1 MKCRKILS
9 NIEHLSIAF
18 YTGCC
23 CTLVTNP
30 IWLIKTRMELQ
41 CAYLFLNYYIWFNCY
56 NINITKPRHFYTG
69 FFDAVSKIYVGEGLK
84 GFYKG
89 LIPSLVLVTN
99 GALNFMIYENLRA
112 KVLKKHYLVFYF
124 IF

>member
-1 MKCRKILS
+1 M
-9 NIEHLSIAF
+9 
-18 YTGCC
+18 
-23 CTLVTNP
+23 
-30 IWLIKTRMELQ
+30 
-41 CAYLFLNYYIWFNCY
+41 WFNCFI
-56 NINITKPRHFYTG
+56 INITKPRHFYTG
-69 FFDAVSKIYVGEGLK
+69 FFDAVSKIYVDEGLK

-112 KVLKKHYLVFYF
+112 KVLKRHYIVFYF